1 MKVWNIVQWIFAGLM
16 ALFALVAFATSGGII
31 SGLLFLALAVVIS
44 PLRKKIFALLP
55 EKFQGRLVAIASGV
69 VLAIASLA
77 TFPSTQPEIT
87 ENSTE
92 DVTEERFVNIE
103 EQADEA
109 ASVVGDENNIIAL
122 AFSDDSNIDIVEGN
136 EDSTYYVKVD
146 VRDKELFSVKD
157 VKFVSSDSKVATIGF
172 TGITEDGDL
181 RFNVKGIKPGETE
194 IYAVTADGL
203 VESEH
208 KKVTVKVDEEKIA
221 KEKEAAEK
229 AEAEKKAAEEAEK
242 KAEEE
247 KLAKEKAAA
256 EETAKNDTEVKATEA
271 AVSAQV
277 AAATENVQEQATG
290 TGSGTG
296 TGGGNADNF
305 DTYNNTA
312 QQNTTEYVLNTS
324 SKKFHYASCSSV
336 PKISPDNYATAT
348 NRDDI
353 IAQGYQPCKKCNP

>member
-1 MKVWNIVQWIFAGLM
+1 VQWVLAGFIV
-16 ALFALVAFATSGGII
+16 LFALVAFTTSGGIL
-31 SGLLFLALAVVIS
+31 SGLLFLAFAVIVS

-55 EKFQGRLVAIASGV
+55 EKFQGKLIAIASGV
-69 VLAIASLA
+69 VLAIASFA
-77 TFPSTQPEIT
+77 TFPSTQTEII
-87 ENSTE
+87 ENNTE
-92 DVTEERFVNIE
+92 DIVEERIVNLE

-109 ASVVGDENNIIAL
+109 ASVVEDENNIIAL
-122 AFSDDSNIDIVEGN
+122 SFSDGRSIDIVEGN
-136 EDSTYYVKVD
+136 EDSTYFVKAE

-157 VKFVSSDSKVATIGF
+157 VKFVSSDSKIATIVFAGV
-172 TGITEDGDL
+172 TENGDL

-194 IYAVTADGL
+194 IYAVTTDGS

-229 AEAEKKAAEEAEK
+229 AEAEKKAAEEAQK

-256 EETAKNDTEVKATEA
+256 EEAAKKDAEVKAAEA
-271 AVSAQV
+271 AGSAQV
-277 AAATENVQEQATG
+277 AAVAGNAQESTTG
-290 TGSGTG
+290 TGSGAG

-305 DTYNNTA
+305 DTYNNTE

-336 PKISPDNYATAT
+336 PKISPENYATAT

-353 IAQGYQPCKKCNP
+353 ISQGYQPCKKCNP

>member
-44 PLRKKIFALLP
+44 PFRKKIFALLP
-55 EKFQGRLVAIASGV
+55 EKFQGRLIAIVSGV

-77 TFPSTQPEIT
+77 TFPSTQTEVS

-92 DVTEERFVNIE
+92 DIAEERFINLE

-109 ASVVGDENNIIAL
+109 ASVVEDESNILAL
-122 AFSDDSNIDIVEGN
+122 SFSNDSSIDIVEGN
-136 EDSTYYVKVD
+136 EDSTNYVKAD

-157 VKFVSSDSKVATIGF
+157 VKFVSLDSKVATIAF
-172 TGITEDGDL
+172 AGINEDGDL
-181 RFNVKGIKPGETE
+181 RFNIKGIKPGETE
-194 IYAVTADGL
+194 IYAVTTDGSI
-203 VESEH
+203 ETEH
-208 KKVTVKVDEEKIA
+208 KKVVVKADEERIA
-221 KEKEAAEK
+221 KEKEAADK
-229 AEAEKKAAEEAEK
+229 AEAEK

-256 EETAKNDTEVKATEA
+256 EEAAKNDAEVKATEA
-271 AVSAQV
+271 AASAQV
-277 AAATENVQEQATG
+277 AAVTENAQESATS

-296 TGGGNADNF
+296 AAGGNAENF

-336 PKISPDNYATAT
+336 PKISPENYATAT
-348 NRDDI
+348 NRDDR